1 MEEVDNFLWIACI
14 DVEESGQHGEQQVL
28 QNGTPINGSP
38 LVTPEVGRQQG
49 EHQVSQNGISAKE
62 TPLLI
67 PRAGGLKRQ
76 LQRYNFV
83 DVSRMTDG
91 FARTHWIRK
100 GGSCEVYLGKLGG
113 RELAVKRAHKREEP
127 GPSQDTTEQ
136 FHTEVHSHTPID
148 YDNLSCFTTVLIFGL
163 ISLPFSYVFFPSYL
177 DFFFSLNANSICN
190 LQKN

>member
-1 MEEVDNFLWIACI
+1 MEEVDIFLWIACI
-14 DVEESGQHGEQQVL
+14 DVEELGQPGEQQVL
-28 QNGTPINGSP
+28 QNGTPLNGSP

-49 EHQVSQNGISAKE
+49 EHQGSQNGISAEE

-91 FARTHWIRK
+91 FARTHWIGK
-100 GGSCEVYLGKLGG
+100 GGSCEVYLGKLGR
-113 RELAVKRAHKREEP
+113 REVAVKRAHKREEP

-148 YDNLSCFTTVLIFGL
+148 YNNLSCFTTVLIFGS
-163 ISLPFSYVFFPSYL
+163 ISLPFSYVVIPSYL
-177 DFFFSLNANSICN
+177 EIVFHFIASSIHN
-190 LQKN
+190 L

>member
-1 MEEVDNFLWIACI
+1 MEEVDIFLWIACI
-14 DVEESGQHGEQQVL
+14 DVEELGRRVEQQVL

-38 LVTPEVGRQQG
+38 LVTPEVGRQG
-49 EHQVSQNGISAKE
+49 EHRVSQNGISAEE

-91 FARTHWIRK
+91 FARTHWIGK

-113 RELAVKRAHKREEP
+113 REVAVKRAHKREEP
-127 GPSQDTTEQ
+127 DPSQDTTEQ

-148 YDNLSCFTTVLIFGL
+148 YNNLSCFKTVLIFGS
-163 ISLPFSYVFFPSYL
+163 IRLPFSYVIIPSYL
-177 DFFFSLNANSICN
+177 EIVFNLNANSICN

>member
-14 DVEESGQHGEQQVL
+14 DVEELGQPGEQQVL

-38 LVTPEVGRQQG
+38 LVTPEVGQG
-49 EHQVSQNGISAKE
+49 EHQGSQNDISAEE

-76 LQRYNFV
+76 LQQYNFV

-91 FARTHWIRK
+91 FARTHWIGK

-113 RELAVKRAHKREEP
+113 REVAVKRAHKREEP

-136 FHTEVHSHTPID
+136 FHTEVHSHTPIN
-148 YDNLSCFTTVLIFGL
+148 YNNLSCFTTVLIFGS
-163 ISLPFSYVFFPSYL
+163 ISLPFSYVVIPSYL
-177 DFFFSLNANSICN
+177 EIVFSFNASSIRN
-190 LQKN
+190 L